1 LQLVKHHGLGNDF
14 LVAFP
19 DESCDELPEA
29 ALAELAVRL
38 CDRRTGVGA
47 DGLLIGLDDARAD
60 VRMVLFNADGS
71 RAEMSG
77 NGIRCF
83 AHAFAA
89 RRGDHSRLRV
99 STDAGLRTVEMMP
112 TEDPATWLAT
122 VDMGEVTEIDEPS
135 GWATL
140 GADPNRP
147 VAHLSLGNP
156 HAVVPVDDVLAVDLL
171 TLGSKIPHVNLEI
184 VEAGPGPS
192 AITMRVHERG
202 AGITQACGTGAC
214 AAAVAAWRWGLA
226 ALADGKLTVHM
237 DGGSASVGFVA
248 NGDPH
253 APARV
258 TLTGPTTYVAT
269 IEYPNP

>member
-1 LQLVKHHGLGNDF
+1 
-14 LVAFP
+14 
-19 DESCDELPEA
+19 
-29 ALAELAVRL
+29 
-38 CDRRTGVGA
+38 
-47 DGLLIGLDDARAD
+47 
-60 VRMVLFNADGS
+60 
-71 RAEMSG
+71 MS
-77 NGIRCF
+77 
-83 AHAFAA
+83 
-89 RRGDHSRLRV
+89 
-99 STDAGLRTVEMMP
+99 TEAGLRTVEMMP

-140 GADPNRP
+140 GADPDRP